1 MIACFKS
8 QGWEENQM
16 ETPRHQDRMLH
27 WGYNGESAW
36 TAKVIYF
43 FYALSLQRFGR
54 ISRAAASLK
63 ILSFI
68 GIKNKSLKAVI
79 GILA

>member
-43 FYALSLQRFGR
+43 LMLFHYKDLEGYHML
-54 ISRAAASLK
+54 LPH
-63 ILSFI
+63 
-68 GIKNKSLKAVI
+68 
-79 GILA
+79 